1 MKKVVWLW
9 MLLMMMV
16 GSLWAQ
22 EEYHIKNFGRNDELK
37 TRGVARIAQINGFIW
52 VGTSDGFYAF
62 DGQHMYKYEIPD
74 EDGLGGYYSCVT
86 SLAAAPD
93 STLWV
98 GSRRGIYHF
107 SMGEE
112 MLHKVTPDG
121 APESPNVLQM
131 MFDQEGYLWSIMS
144 GKVYKIDVKQNA
156 AECVGE
162 GTVSPSCITVTKD
175 GTVWLG
181 DYEGK
186 LYRYDTT
193 TLRLRSYNIEPE
205 GVETFTSL
213 VSITEMRNGQLALTS
228 ANDGICIFSPDKFTA
243 KMLMTRDEQG
253 VPIVAHTA
261 CTPDGDNLWIGTEH
275 GIVIYNMRSQ
285 RVRGIRQSRYAIN
298 SLSDNSVHTLFV
310 DHENG
315 IWASTYFG
323 GIDRISTSQ
332 HNFTIYMPDDEDVD
346 VVREIHGD
354 NFGHVWAGTED
365 GGLYLMDKVRGS
377 LHRANID
384 WGDNPP
390 PFNAQGMVLVD
401 DDLWVSSITNGI
413 YVVDTKTMRL
423 KRRYEKTNKSRQG
436 QRLSIKTLCHQNGT
450 LFAGS
455 WDGVYIFDEK
465 TEEFNIMPEMSS
477 VHAQRLYG
485 DRHGNVWVASF
496 DKGLWKI
503 QQDRSGQWKGKQT
516 AFNYMCVSAVFED
529 SRGSYWVGTDIHGLM
544 RYDDKTGETEP
555 WDQSSQLSKEYVT
568 NITEDTHHRLWINT
582 FNGLY
587 CYNLSKKVLN
597 HMTMANGLP
606 SNYLS
611 YASGFVDKDGSVYIG
626 TYKGMIGF
634 NPALF
639 IMSRER
645 LRPYFLN
652 LYVNGRHILPNDE
665 TGILKQT
672 LFMTRELTLSRD
684 QNTFT
689 IYYAVPS
696 YRSGEIVW
704 YRYRLNPDEPWV
716 VTDKAQPIQLANLSA
731 GTYKVTLQA
740 SFNPERWEGE
750 AASIIITVKPPVWLS
765 PYAFIGYAI
774 VIILMAIGSMSIF
787 KKLVKKHGEKLRQ
800 ESET

>member
-9 MLLMMMV
+9 MLLMMMA

-62 DGQHMYKYEIPD
+62 DGQHMYKYDIPD

-121 APESPNVLQM
+121 APENPNVLQM

-228 ANDGICIFSPDKFTA
+228 ANDGICIFSPDKFTV

-555 WDQSSQLSKEYVT
+555 WEQSSQLSKEYVT

-740 SFNPERWEGE
+740 SFNPEHWEGE

-774 VIILMAIGSMSIF
+774 VIILMAMGSMSIF
-787 KKLVKKHGEKLRQ
+787 KKLVKKHGEKLQR